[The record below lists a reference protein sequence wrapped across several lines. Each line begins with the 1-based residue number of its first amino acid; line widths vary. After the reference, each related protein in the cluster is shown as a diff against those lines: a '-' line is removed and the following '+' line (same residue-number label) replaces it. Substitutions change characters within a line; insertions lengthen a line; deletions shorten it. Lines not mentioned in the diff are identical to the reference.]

1 MVFDGLKD
9 YGKSIANFLLQPL
22 LAVAK
27 IVDKLTGTNMAASIE
42 KITGATSVLN
52 GSNESFK
59 DGYNKEGKDK
69 RKTER
74 DKLNA
79 DFRLKGMAGYFDKKK
94 SLNPTTPTTTKTT
107 TTGGGLDSGIDKVT
121 TSAPKSFNINIDKLV
136 EKFEITTNN
145 MQEGAEKTKDM
156 VLKALLTAVND
167 VQIAN

>member
-1 MVFDGLKD
+1 
-9 YGKSIANFLLQPL
+9 
-22 LAVAK
+22 
-27 IVDKLTGTNMAASIE
+27 
-42 KITGATSVLN
+42 
-52 GSNESFK
+52 
-59 DGYNKEGKDK
+59 
-69 RKTER
+69 
-74 DKLNA
+74 
-79 DFRLKGMAGYFDKKK
+79 MAGYFDKKK
-94 SLNPTTPTTTKTT
+94 SLNPTTPTTTKKT